1 MYKIITFF
9 LLFLHYSYGQYPP
22 GFLEESLGSWD
33 LPMGVGFDH
42 SNKMYVWERDGRV
55 YSFSN
60 NQKNLLIDIREEVAT
75 YGDFGLLSATLDPNF
90 EQNGYVYLYYVVDRH
105 HLLNYGNGAYSPNSN
120 EQGATIARV
129 TRFTLNPANNFAS
142 VVPNSR
148 FVLIGETKSTGF
160 PLTGIYHSGG
170 DLKFAI
176 DGSLLVSCGDGASGA
191 DYELQAYSDG
201 IITQEEYDAR
211 RLWRCQV
218 QNSLNGKIVRIDPSN
233 GDGVSSN
240 PFYNPAQ
247 PRAPQSRVYAMGFR
261 NPFRFTIKPNTG
273 SHSLADGNPGVLYV
287 GDVGQ
292 DTKEEIN
299 VVTNGGQNFGWPR
312 FEGIDH
318 LYESNPPYH
327 PLSPRKPAIE
337 WGRTNSTARVV
348 INDNVFEVGSSAFP
362 YSNFVGGSAIGG
374 VFYEGES
381 YPAEYHG
388 SYFFAE
394 FNNQWAK
401 CFKFDANNNPQ
412 SKVDFHPAIV
422 GLISFA
428 YNKFEESLYYTAV
441 TGVVKKIKYAPTGN
455 QVPVAKFTY
464 NPLYGNSPLN
474 VSFDAS
480 TSFDPENSALSYL
493 WFFGD
498 GTSANGVNPNHQF
511 VVNNSNPQSFQVTL
525 IVYDSHGLSSLVSH
539 TVSLNN
545 TPPTI
550 TSTTLDNIDVFAAS
564 GSPNVTLNAQVA
576 DNEENIS
583 GLTYKWEAF
592 LYHNEHWHKELN
604 LQSLNGSFQ
613 FGLVPC
619 DANTYYYRFI
629 LTVTDSYGLSS
640 TFQKD
645 IFPNCNPSD
654 QVPPIIPNLKV
665 EQITQT
671 SFHIQWNPIADND
684 AVKNI
689 ELVIN
694 GQSVAYFSNSTS
706 SYIFQSTNSIMDRNF
721 KVFAVVRDRAGN
733 KSKSSVLDFTPN
745 QGCVGGSF
753 GTYLSDLTEVSAVNG
768 YGQFEKDKS
777 NGEFY
782 PDDGNPIRL
791 NGTTFSK
798 GLGVHANSEITYNIA
813 GLGFESFSSIV
824 GIDDEVTGNVCG
836 TAIFK
841 VYNDNVLV
849 YQSPVLNEN
858 SPSLPINVSVM
869 GVSQVKLVLSDAGD
883 THCGDH
889 GDWAD
894 AKFLKSCVSND
905 NLAPNMPTNLAVASQ
920 SSGYLFSWQSV
931 TDNLDSQVEYEVFLN
946 GQYIGG
952 TYSNNFTIQALANSS
967 NYFTVQ
973 AKDDSGNGSVS
984 QTYAFSTCP
993 SNLTISIAENIFGQ
1007 TIAKKASQFIEAEN
1021 IISNQSNVEYSA
1033 GKSILLKPGFSVSE
1047 SVFVIKIQGCSN

>member
-9 LLFLHYSYGQYPP
+9 LLFLQYSYGQYPP
-22 GFLEESLGSWD
+22 GFLEESFGFWD
-33 LPMGVGFDH
+33 FPMGVAFDH

-55 YSFSN
+55 YSFAN

-75 YGDFGLLSATLDPNF
+75 YGDFGLLSAALDPNF
-90 EQNGYVYLYYVVDRH
+90 EQNGYIYLYYVVDRH
-105 HLLNYGNGAYSPNSN
+105 HLLNYGNVGYSPYSN
-120 EQGATIARV
+120 EQGATIGRV
-129 TRFTLNPANNFAS
+129 TRFTLNPASNFAS

-148 FVLIGETKSTGF
+148 LVLVGETKYNGF

-191 DYELQAYSDG
+191 DYELQAYGDG

-211 RLWRCQV
+211 RLWRCQI
-218 QNSLNGKIVRIDPSN
+218 QNSMNGKIVRIDPAN
-233 GDGVSSN
+233 GNGVSSN
-240 PFYNPAQ
+240 PYYNPAQ

-273 SHSLADGNPGVLYV
+273 SHSLSDGNPGVLYV

-318 LYESNPPYH
+318 LYESNPSYH
-327 PLSPRKPAIE
+327 PLNPRKPTIE
-337 WGRTNSTARVV
+337 WGRMNSSARVV
-348 INDNVFEVGSSAFP
+348 NNDNVFEVGSSAFP
-362 YSNFVGGSAIGG
+362 YSNFVGGSSIGG

-381 YPAEYHG
+381 YPEEYHG

-401 CFKFDANNNPQ
+401 SFKFDSNNNPQ

-441 TGVVKKIKYAPTGN
+441 TGVVKKIKYAPSGN
-455 QVPVAKFTY
+455 QAPLAKFTF

-480 TSFDPENSALSYL
+480 SSFDPENSALSYL

-498 GTSANGVNPNHQF
+498 GTSANGINPTHQF
-511 VVNNSNPQSFQVTL
+511 VVNNSNPQAFQVTL
-525 IVYDSHGLSSLVSH
+525 IVHDSQGLSSLVSH

-545 TPPTI
+545 TPPSI
-550 TSTTLDNIDVFAAS
+550 ISTTIDNVDVFAS
-564 GSPNVTLNAQVA
+564 SESPSVTLNAQVS
-576 DNEENIS
+576 DNEESNN

-592 LYHNEHWHKELN
+592 LYHNEHRHQELN
-604 LQSLNGSFQ
+604 LPNLNGIFQ
-613 FGLVPC
+613 FGIVPC
-619 DANTYYYRFI
+619 DGNTYFYRFF

-645 IFPNCNPSD
+645 VFPNCNPSD
-654 QVPPIIPNLKV
+654 LVPPSIANLKV
-665 EQITQT
+665 EQITST
-671 SFHIQWNPIADND
+671 SFQIQWYPITDND

-694 GQSVAYFSNSTS
+694 GQSVAYLSNSTS
-706 SYIFQSTNSIMDRNF
+706 TYIYQSTSSILNKNF
-721 KVFAVVRDRAGN
+721 KVFVVVCDRAGN

-791 NGTTFSK
+791 NGTTFIK

-858 SPSLPINVSVM
+858 SPPLPINVSVL
-869 GVSQVKLVLSDAGD
+869 GVSEVNLVLSDAGD

-905 NLAPNMPTNLAVASQ
+905 NSAPNMPTNLSVASQ
-920 SSGYLFSWQSV
+920 PSGYLFSWQSV
-931 TDNLDSQVEYEVFLN
+931 TDNIDSQVEYEVFLN
-946 GQYIGG
+946 GQYLGV
-952 TYSNNFTIQALANSS
+952 TYSNSFTVQTLANSN

-973 AKDDSGNGSVS
+973 AKDDSGNRSVS
-984 QTYAFSTCP
+984 QTYAINNCP
-993 SNLTISIAENIFGQ
+993 SSLSISQSENISSQ
-1007 TIAKKASQFIEAEN
+1007 TIAKKTSQFIEAEN
-1021 IISNQSNVEYSA
+1021 RISNQSNVEYSA
-1033 GKSILLKPGFSVSE
+1033 GRSILLKPGFSVSE
-1047 SVFVIKIQGCSN
+1047 SVFVIKIQGCGN

>member
-1 MYKIITFF
+1 MYKILIPF
-9 LLFLHYSYGQYPP
+9 LLCFQFSFAQYPA
-22 GFLEESLGSWD
+22 GFLEENFGSWD

-42 SNKMYVWERDGRV
+42 VNKMYVWERDGRV
-55 YSFSN
+55 YSFADN
-60 NQKNLLIDIREEVAT
+60 HKNLLIDIREEVAT
-75 YGDFGLLSATLDPNF
+75 YGDFGLLSAALDPDF
-90 EQNGYVYLYYVVDRH
+90 EHNGYIYLYYVVDRH
-105 HLLNYGNGAYSPNSN
+105 HLLYHGNVAYSSNSN
-120 EQGATIARV
+120 EQGATIGRV
-129 TRFTLNPANNFAS
+129 TRFTLDPANNFAS

-211 RLWRCQV
+211 RLWRCQI

-233 GDGVSSN
+233 GNGISSN
-240 PFYNPAQ
+240 PFFNPAQ

-273 SHSLADGNPGVLYV
+273 SHNLEDGNAGVLYV

-299 VVTNGGQNFGWPR
+299 IVTNGGQNFGWPR

-327 PLSPRKPAIE
+327 PLNSLKPAIE

-348 INDNVFEVGSSAFP
+348 INNNVLDVGSSSFP
-362 YSNFVGGSAIGG
+362 YSNFVGGSSIGG

-381 YPAEYHG
+381 YPEEYHG

-401 CFKFDANNNPQ
+401 SFKFDANNNPQ

-428 YNKFEESLYYTAV
+428 YNKFDESLYYTAV
-441 TGVVKKIKYAPTGN
+441 TGVVKKIKYAPSGN
-455 QVPVAKFTY
+455 QAPLAKFTY
-464 NPLYGNSPLN
+464 NPLYGTSPLN

-480 TSFDPENSALSYL
+480 SSFDPENSALSYL

-498 GTSANGVNPNHQF
+498 GTSANGINPTHQF
-511 VVNNSNPQSFQVTL
+511 VANNSNPQAFQVTL
-525 IVYDSHGLSSLVSH
+525 IVYDSQGLSSLVSH
-539 TVSLNN
+539 TVSVNN
-545 TPPTI
+545 TPPAI
-550 TSTTLDNIDVFAAS
+550 ISTTIDNVEVFAS
-564 GSPNVTLNAQVA
+564 LGSPSVTLNAQVS
-576 DNEENIS
+576 DNEESNND
-583 GLTYKWEAF
+583 LTYKWEAF
-592 LYHNEHWHKELN
+592 LYHNEHRHQELN
-604 LQSLNGSFQ
+604 LPSLNGIFQ
-613 FGLVPC
+613 FGTVPC
-619 DANTYYYRFI
+619 DGNSYYYRFI
-629 LTVTDSYGLSS
+629 LTVTDSYGLST

-645 IFPNCNPSD
+645 VFPNCNPSD
-654 QVPPIIPNLKV
+654 QVPPSIANLKA
-665 EQITQT
+665 EQITST
-671 SFHIQWNPIADND
+671 SFQIQWNPIFDND

-694 GQSVAYFSNSTS
+694 AQRIAYLSNSTS
-706 SYIFQSTNSIMDRNF
+706 TYTYQSTSSILNKNF
-721 KVFAVVRDRAGN
+721 KVFVVIRDRAGN

-745 QGCVGGSF
+745 QSCVGGSF
-753 GTYLSDLTEVSAVNG
+753 ITYLSDLNEASATNG

-777 NGEFY
+777 NGEYY
-782 PDDGNPIRL
+782 PNDGNTIRL
-791 NGTTFSK
+791 NGITFSK
-798 GLGVHANSEITYNIA
+798 GLGSHANSEITYNIA

-824 GIDDEVTGNVCG
+824 GIDDEITGNVCG
-836 TAIFK
+836 TVIFK

-849 YQSPVLNEN
+849 YQSPVLNQN
-858 SPSLPINVSVM
+858 SSPLSLNVSVL
-869 GVSQVKLVLSDAGD
+869 GVSELKLVLSDAGD
-883 THCGDH
+883 SNCGDH

-905 NLAPNMPTNLAVASQ
+905 NSAPNIPANLSVISQ
-920 SSGYLFSWQSV
+920 PSGFLFSWHSV
-931 TDNLDSQVEYEVFLN
+931 TDNIDSQVEYEVFLN
-946 GQYIGG
+946 GQYLGA
-952 TYSNNFTIQALANSS
+952 TFSNSFIVQTLANSN

-973 AKDDSGNGSVS
+973 AKDDSGNRSVS
-984 QTYAFSTCP
+984 QTYVINNCP
-993 SNLTISIAENIFGQ
+993 SSLSISQAENISNQ
-1007 TIAKKASQFIEAEN
+1007 TLAKKVSQFIEAEN
-1021 IISNQSNVEYSA
+1021 RISNQSNVQYLA

-1047 SVFVIKIQGCSN
+1047 SVFVIKIQGCDN